1 MKVCEIFSFCY
12 SNKRVIIFFISVIMR
27 VRFPVRVYQ
36 THVHV
41 SYLITN
47 WLWMFIK
54 EEVWLVL
61 PLVAGVQNTTSLLQT
76 GYKQGVTVSQIDS
89 FSEMINLITVT
100 GTL

>member
-61 PLVAGVQNTTSLLQT
+61 PLVAGVPNTTSSPQT
-76 GYKQGVTVSQIDS
+76 GYKRGVTVSQIDS
-89 FSEMINLITVT
+89 FSEMINLIIVT